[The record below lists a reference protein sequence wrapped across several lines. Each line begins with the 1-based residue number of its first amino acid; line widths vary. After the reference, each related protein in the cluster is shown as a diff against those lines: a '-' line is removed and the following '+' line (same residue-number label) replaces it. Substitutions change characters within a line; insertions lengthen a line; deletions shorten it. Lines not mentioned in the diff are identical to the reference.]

1 MILKIIT
8 SLLLLCLFQTSMHA
22 QNNTIYPQGDFINPM
37 DIPLSLA
44 GNFGELR
51 SNHFHSGFDFRTN
64 GEEGYL
70 VKAIADGYISR
81 IKVSAFGYGNA
92 LYITHKN
99 GYVSVYGHLQRY
111 DSTISNYVI
120 KKQYEL
126 ESFEVDL
133 FPPKNEIMVT
143 QGQIIALSGNTGG
156 SEGPHLHFEIRDQ
169 KTEEIINPY
178 FFGFDIEDT
187 IPPSIEGIAI
197 YPIDQDS
204 KINGSNLPKYYEVKK
219 NGKTSYTLKEEILL
233 TGKIGFG
240 LITYDV
246 ENGSFNKNGTYAYH
260 LKIDSTH
267 LFKYACNR
275 FAFDQTRYINAH
287 IDYAKIKKNKER
299 YQRCFILPGN
309 KLKDYESDERKGVFE
324 FKDSLNHIIQINVID
339 FKNNVSTFEMNCK
352 SAIAASSNKTV
363 NTKALFLYHRANQFY
378 KEDVKVDVPQN
389 CLYQDVVFKYA
400 KTAGTGK
407 LLSDIHHLFNEETPA
422 HIAYTLQ
429 IKPKSKALKEK
440 DKLLIV
446 SIDDEG
452 NQTSEGGDYEN
463 GFVVVKL
470 RSFGNFAVMMDTTA
484 PNVKFLNFDKEK
496 NEFKEDKIIVKMSD
510 NLSGIKSYRGTID
523 GVWILM
529 QHNTKEKTITY
540 YFDEKLVK
548 MNGKHNFV
556 ATIIDKK
563 GNLKKLTTTF
573 NY

>member
-1 MILKIIT
+1 MFLKIIT
-8 SLLLLCLFQTSMHA
+8 SLTLFSLFTMQIGA
-22 QNNTIYPQGDFINPM
+22 QNNTSYPKGDFINPM

-51 SNHFHSGFDFRTN
+51 GNHFHSGFDFRTN

-70 VKAIADGYISR
+70 VKAVADGYVSR

-133 FPPKNEIMVT
+133 FPQKNEILVT
-143 QGQIIALSGNTGG
+143 QGQLIALSGNTGG

-178 FFGFDIEDT
+178 YFGFDIEDT
-187 IPPSIEGIAI
+187 VPPSIEGIAI
-197 YPIDQDS
+197 YPIEANS
-204 KINGSNLPKYYEVKK
+204 KINGSNHPKYYDVKK
-219 NGKTSYTLKEEILL
+219 AGKNTYTLNEDITLS
-233 TGKIGFG
+233 GKIGFG

-246 ENGSFNKNGTYAYH
+246 ENGSANKNGTYSYS
-260 LKIDSTH
+260 LKIDTIP

-287 IDYAKIKKNKER
+287 LDFGKMKKSKDR
-299 YQRCFILPGN
+299 YQRCFLLPGN
-309 KLKDYESDERKGVFE
+309 KIKQYESDERKGVFE
-324 FKDSLNHIIQINVID
+324 FSDTLYHTIKINAID
-339 FKNNVSTFEMNCK
+339 FKNNTSSFELICK
-352 SAIAASSNKTV
+352 SATATPGLKIA
-363 NTKALFLYHRANQFY
+363 NTKDLFLYNKANQFT
-378 KEDVKVDVPQN
+378 KEDVIVEIPLH

-400 KTAGTGK
+400 KTAGTIK
-407 LLSDIHHLFNEETPA
+407 LLSDVHHILNEETPV
-422 HIAYTLQ
+422 HQAYTLS
-429 IKPKSKALKEK
+429 IKPKAKALKEK

-446 SIDDEG
+446 SINDEG
-452 NQTSEGGDYEN
+452 HASSEGGGYEN
-463 GFVVVKL
+463 GFVVAKL
-470 RSFGNFAVMMDTTA
+470 RNFGNFAVMMDTTA
-484 PNVKFLNFDKEK
+484 PVIKLLNYDKE
-496 NEFKEDKIIVKMSD
+496 NNIFKQDKITIKMTD

-523 GVWILM
+523 GIWVLF
-529 QHNTKEKTITY
+529 QHDNKEKTLTY
-540 YFDEKLVK
+540 NFDEKLIKSDGEHILV
-548 MNGKHNFV
+548 V
-556 ATIIDKK
+556 TIIDKK
-563 GNLKKLTTTF
+563 GNSKKLTTTF